1 MLQKLPKFQVK
12 QAKASKIC
20 WKRYR
25 PPHRA
30 PAGLCHRCAR
40 TATAPHRGAER
51 HAAPRPG
58 PAPGCATRAAV
69 VGCGACPRPAGEL
82 REGPAGSTPTRSIFS
97 CAVRVCTTRVGITMC
112 SVHTTCVCT
121 TRVST
126 TRVCA
131 PCEHHPC
138 VPHLCVHTI
147 RVCTI
152 PVRTTRLPNTAHTPQ
167 AHTAVL
173 HTSVPRRHGE
183 AESPT
188 ASPSSPAAP
197 LPTRRRHG
205 ALHIHRPRG
214 DHRRPSPHP
223 SVATGA
229 ARSGSGCAVC
239 VAAPVAPA
247 DGGAGRTAASP
258 PRSPAV
264 PPPPPPVAVTAG
276 WSGAAAPVLSPAGF
290 RAATSET
297 ATKNTARPAVTS
309 KPSGPGNESRSR
321 AAPSRD
327 RTSPR
332 GRGNGAAAPRLSSTH
347 PIARGVPA
355 VPGL

>member
-1 MLQKLPKFQVK
+1 M
-12 QAKASKIC
+12 C
-20 WKRYR
+20 
-25 PPHRA
+25 
-30 PAGLCHRCAR
+30 
-40 TATAPHRGAER
+40 T
-51 HAAPRPG
+51 
-58 PAPGCATRAAV
+58 
-69 VGCGACPRPAGEL
+69 
-82 REGPAGSTPTRSIFS
+82 
-97 CAVRVCTTRVGITMC
+97 VC
-112 SVHTTCVCT
+112 TTCVCT

-138 VPHLCVHTI
+138 VHHLCVHTI

-188 ASPSSPAAP
+188 ASPPSPAAP

-258 PRSPAV
+258 PPLTR
-264 PPPPPPVAVTAG
+264 
-276 WSGAAAPVLSPAGF
+276 GA
-290 RAATSET
+290 T
-297 ATKNTARPAVTS
+297 
-309 KPSGPGNESRSR
+309 
-321 AAPSRD
+321 AAPSRGGD
-327 RTSPR
+327 RGMERRRRPRSQPR
-332 GRGNGAAAPRLSSTH
+332 GVSRCNFGNRHQKYRPARRDLKAVGARK
-347 PIARGVPA
+347 
-355 VPGL
+355 

>member
-1 MLQKLPKFQVK
+1 MPPL
-12 QAKASKIC
+12 
-20 WKRYR
+20 R
-25 PPHRA
+25 PHGHGAA
-30 PAGLCHRCAR
+30 PGSGAARSAAAGTRTRLCHAGGSWVRRLPSSCWR
-40 TATAPHRGAER
+40 
-51 HAAPRPG
+51 AAGRPG
-58 PAPGCATRAAV
+58 GQHPHKKHLQLRRPCVHHPCGHHHVHCAHHL
-69 VGCGACPRPAGEL
+69 C
-82 REGPAGSTPTRSIFS
+82 
-97 CAVRVCTTRVGITMC
+97 
-112 SVHTTCVCT
+112 VH
-121 TRVST
+121 RVST

-138 VPHLCVHTI
+138 VHHLCVHTI
-147 RVCTI
+147 RVSTI

-214 DHRRPSPHP
+214 DHRRSSPHP

>member
-1 MLQKLPKFQVK
+1 
-12 QAKASKIC
+12 
-20 WKRYR
+20 
-25 PPHRA
+25 
-30 PAGLCHRCAR
+30 
-40 TATAPHRGAER
+40 
-51 HAAPRPG
+51 
-58 PAPGCATRAAV
+58 
-69 VGCGACPRPAGEL
+69 
-82 REGPAGSTPTRSIFS
+82 
-97 CAVRVCTTRVGITMC
+97 MC

-138 VPHLCVHTI
+138 VHHLCVHTI

-355 VPGL
+355 VSPRFRGCDRRRPSVRPRPSPPRGALIAVRAEEERRRRSAAERFVPSQRRRCQLRTAPPRPHLRAAGWGAQPGGSPGGSAGGVGGTARFGAAQRQ